1 MTSRQKLGLFILFS
15 RPWNVWAKFSLNK
28 SWNEQQWILN
38 QILSHSLAKNE
49 WAFMVFNKVL
59 VGQEHQEIVQGLDV
73 QSIKESMLW
82 ISIQLSIYHDI
93 SNKVIG
99 YSYYAINTK
108 TMFLVCCILQIS
120 PFQCTCGDKE
130 RYTMN

>member
-1 MTSRQKLGLFILFS
+1 M
-15 RPWNVWAKFSLNK
+15 
-28 SWNEQQWILN
+28 
-38 QILSHSLAKNE
+38 E
-49 WAFMVFNKVL
+49 WAAMNIESNFIPQFSEKRMSLVVFNKIL
-59 VGQEHQEIVQGLDV
+59 VGHEHQEIVQGLDV

-108 TMFLVCCILQIS
+108 TMFLVPILYPS
-120 PFQCTCGDKE
+120 
-130 RYTMN
+130 N